1 MSERKQDY
9 LEEAVEKLAR
19 VRDTQAAVLPY
30 TNKALEQQLT
40 RLSADMLH
48 GLCDALDLLRDRL
61 REQDEA
67 LFKAYR
73 EWMLEDAGGEA
84 LAEAITS
91 RPGYTEWAAK
101 ADQGDAA

>member
-1 MSERKQDY
+1 VSDRKQSY

-30 TNKALEQQLT
+30 TNKALEQQLA

-67 LFKAYR
+67 LFEAYQ

-84 LAEAITS
+84 LAAAITA
-91 RPGYTEWAAK
+91 RPGYAEWSAK
-101 ADQGDAA
+101 VTRGAEA